1 MPHPKNYPTCQRA
14 SRIQASP
21 WCELGGRS
29 TLPEKYLF
37 IFCWYEFGSQV
48 DSHQLLI
55 SPHYLSSKALQLW
68 LSALLL
74 VQTLPVEHLE
84 IISLELCWW
93 RTWPFQAHLVHM
105 CTTGCNETVCTFYTW
120 SCVRREIKGLPPP
133 PFAEYRSDPLLLM
146 NFKLA
151 ELGSAFEKRRFRR
164 NCSPLHN

>member
-1 MPHPKNYPTCQRA
+1 MSYVIHNKNPSNCLRRRICELHIVKEPQHDNPANGKKEMVLQCLIMCTKFNNYITCQKA

-29 TLPEKYLF
+29 TLPEKYIF
-37 IFCWYEFGSQV
+37 IFGWYEFGSKV

-105 CTTGCNETVCTFYTW
+105 CTTGCNERVCTFYT
-120 SCVRREIKGLPPP
+120 
-133 PFAEYRSDPLLLM
+133 
-146 NFKLA
+146 
-151 ELGSAFEKRRFRR
+151 
-164 NCSPLHN
+164 